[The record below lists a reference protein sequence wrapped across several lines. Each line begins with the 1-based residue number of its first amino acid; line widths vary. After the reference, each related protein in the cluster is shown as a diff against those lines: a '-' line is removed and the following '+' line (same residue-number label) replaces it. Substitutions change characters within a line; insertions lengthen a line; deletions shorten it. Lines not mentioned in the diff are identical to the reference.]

1 MSSKSIVILYAIDPN
16 TNSIKLLIGK
26 HSVYNDLMFIGG
38 GKKKTESDS
47 LCVSRELY
55 EETRTIFGPVKTI
68 HKLIEE
74 QSVEHSPIYITRHI
88 ERRNKKISIKLK
100 VTTFLLRINYD
111 KNIGYKFKNRKKSGI
126 CYNELSE
133 IFWINLSKLDV
144 FYPLFFEE
152 DQKII
157 REVQKESKFEKL
169 IKLNQK
175 KQVDILL
182 QSEYYKPK
190 DQVCMKPVRPSNIV
204 SFAEIASFLGE
215 PFNKDFSGKAS
226 VASGCGEIDNDS
238 TWIKV

>member
-1 MSSKSIVILYAIDPN
+1 LIPRTNQMSSKSIVILYSIDPN

-26 HSVYNDLMFIGG
+26 HSVYNDFMFIGG

-55 EETRTIFGPVKTI
+55 EETKTIFGPVNKI

-88 ERRNKKISIKLK
+88 ERKNKKISIKLK

-111 KNIGYKFKNRKKSGI
+111 KNIGYKFRNRNKSGI

-133 IFWINLSKLDV
+133 IFWIDLSKIDS

-152 DQKII
+152 DQEII
-157 REVQKESKFEKL
+157 REVQKETRFEYL

-182 QSEYYKPK
+182 QSKYG
-190 DQVCMKPVRPSNIV
+190 V
-204 SFAEIASFLGE
+204 SFRKDLYCKASFLT
-215 PFNKDFSGKAS
+215 PCGK
-226 VASGCGEIDNDS
+226 IDNVCDDS
-238 TWIKV
+238 TWTKVSYGRVIQM